1 MLQKAHIPYK
11 LPKQEALP
19 HGKQQGTEAPH
30 SALRFLKVP
39 KTKLPSDIKLQDQ
52 SFFAGSPYY
61 HPELGVPHTGMLGDP
76 VPYSVSNDN
85 MLIGM
90 LLGCFVLAMIALSKS
105 LNFII
110 RQAKHFFYM
119 PRRAANV
126 TETSYEVH
134 FQSFLVLQTALLLS
148 MIFCML
154 KPYTIDGMTTGN
166 AQLIATGVL
175 TGIITLYFLLKN
187 ILYRVVNWTFFDR
200 KKNKQWIKTWLFL
213 TALEGV
219 VLFPITLLQVFYSFP
234 LSTVLI
240 ATGIV
245 VGLVKILVFY
255 KEWSIFFK
263 GRTAFLQNILY
274 FCALEA
280 MPLLALLGILNIA
293 GNYLKV
299 IF

>member
-1 MLQKAHIPYK
+1 MLQKAHIPYR

-19 HGKQQGTEAPH
+19 QGKQQGTEAPH

-52 SFFAGSPYY
+52 SYFAGSPYY
-61 HPELGVPHTGMLGDP
+61 HPELGVPHTGILGDP

-90 LLGCFVLAMIALSKS
+90 LLGCFVLAMIALSRS

-110 RQAKHFFYM
+110 RQAKYFFYM
-119 PRRAANV
+119 PRRVASI

-148 MIFCML
+148 MLYCILNPQIM
-154 KPYTIDGMTTGN
+154 DGLTMDN
-166 AQLIATGVL
+166 AQIIVTGIFAV
-175 TGIITLYFLLKN
+175 IITLYFLLKN
-187 ILYRVVNWTFFDR
+187 ILYRVVDWTFFDR
-200 KKNKQWIKTWLFL
+200 KKNRQWIKTWLFL

-255 KEWSIFFK
+255 KECSIFFK
-263 GRTAFLQNILY
+263 GKTAFLQNILY